1 MRNLKNTCKIA
12 VIQATPVI
20 FDKEKGLAKTL
31 GLIDECAANGAEL
44 IVFPELFIPG
54 YPYGMTYG
62 FKIGS
67 RSENGRKDWKKYY
80 DNSLLADGEE
90 MKKIAERAIKHK
102 VYISIGYSERDAMN
116 ATLYNSNM
124 FISPD
129 GKTVNHRKLKPTG
142 SERFVWGDADKDFFP
157 VMETPWG
164 AMGSMICWESYMPLA
179 RVALYQKGISLY
191 ISPNT
196 NDNPEWQNTIRHI
209 AIEGHCYFINCDMFF
224 KRSDYPETVSAND
237 EIAALPDNVCRGGSC
252 IIDPYGHELTEP
264 VWDKEEIIYAEL
276 DMQAVPA
283 SRTELDAC
291 GHYSRPDILHLE
303 VKENL

>member
-20 FDKEKGLAKTL
+20 FDKEKGLAKAL

-157 VMETPWG
+157 VMETP
-164 AMGSMICWESYMPLA
+164 
-179 RVALYQKGISLY
+179 
-191 ISPNT
+191 
-196 NDNPEWQNTIRHI
+196 
-209 AIEGHCYFINCDMFF
+209 
-224 KRSDYPETVSAND
+224 
-237 EIAALPDNVCRGGSC
+237 
-252 IIDPYGHELTEP
+252 
-264 VWDKEEIIYAEL
+264 
-276 DMQAVPA
+276 
-283 SRTELDAC
+283 
-291 GHYSRPDILHLE
+291 
-303 VKENL
+303 